1 MKNPLFFSIFRSAS
15 IFSLALCLMFLASC
29 DKNDD
34 DMPTIT
40 TDIWF
45 SDSRGFYLDLE
56 NGANA
61 LYSTS
66 EAGTILFDDDFDLSD
81 FNLVETGDELSVLS
95 KGSLS
100 PIIFKRVSELP
111 KITPPTTDPQVN
123 FDFFWNTFNDYY
135 AFFNER
141 GVDWEAQ
148 KKLRETV
155 TVSNLLDVLS
165 ETILLLEDGHVNI
178 LTADYYLN
186 SGIYSMG
193 ERLNAYLDPADQIT
207 EPEQAE
213 EMFDAKSELI
223 TSKYLN
229 GNVESLPDYPI
240 YWGKIED
247 GVGYLNILG
256 MSDFGGEDVS
266 LETSLANVEL
276 AMDEIMQFIQDENI
290 EKFIIDVRLNGGGE
304 DLVSLGIAARFFD
317 QERPVFSKK
326 ARDGNGFTP
335 EYFAK
340 VAPKGDFQFTKD
352 IVLLTGPFTAS
363 AAEIFS
369 LAMQELPH
377 TTVVG
382 EFTEGVFS
390 DVLPHVLPNGTQIT
404 LSNEVYLDASG
415 NSVET
420 IGVGPKTSAN
430 TVPFLKSSDIHSG
443 IDGGIERA
451 LEVLK

>member
-1 MKNPLFFSIFRSAS
+1 MKNPLFFSIFRPIS

-29 DKNDD
+29 NKEDD
-34 DMPTIT
+34 IPAIT

-45 SDSRGFYLDLE
+45 SESRGFYLDLE

-66 EAGTILFDDDFDLSD
+66 EAGTILFDDDFDLED
-81 FNLVETGDELSVLS
+81 FDLIETTDELSVLS

-111 KITPPTTDPQVN
+111 EITPPTTNPQIN

-148 KKLRETV
+148 KNLRETV
-155 TVSNLLDVLS
+155 TESNLLDVLS
-165 ETILLLEDGHVNI
+165 QTILLLEDGHVNI
-178 LTADYYLN
+178 LTPDYYLN
-186 SGIYSMG
+186 SGMYRMG

-207 EPEQAE
+207 ESDQVE
-213 EMFDAKSELI
+213 EIFEDKNDVI

-229 GNVESLPDYPI
+229 GNVESLPGYPI
-240 YWGKIED
+240 YWGKIEE
-247 GVGYLNILG
+247 GVGYLNILE
-256 MSDFGGEDVS
+256 MTEFGGDVG

-276 AMDEIMQFIQDENI
+276 AMDEIMQFIQNENI
-290 EKFIIDVRLNGGGE
+290 EKFIIDVRFNGGGE
-304 DLVSLGIAARFFD
+304 DLVSLEIAARFFD

-390 DVLPHVLPNGTQIT
+390 DVLPHALPNGTQIT

-415 NSVET
+415 NSLET
-420 IGVGPKTSAN
+420 IGVGPKTTAN
-430 TVPFLKSSDIHSG
+430 TIPFLKSSDIHNG
-443 IDGGIERA
+443 TDGGIERA
-451 LEVLK
+451 LEVLKQ